1 MNKIVTNYKKILSEI
16 DLSRN
21 KFKLPLGQPKLVA
34 VSKTFPKEKIQ
45 QLINHGHLIFGE
57 NKVQEAS
64 IKWKDLKLENKDKQ
78 IELHLIGP
86 LQSNK
91 VNQAMEIFDVI
102 QTLDREKI
110 ALRIKNYLEVNDDN
124 PEKKFLVQV
133 NIGEE
138 EQKSGIKAEEA
149 SKFVEWCLKDLK
161 LNILGLMCIPPFNK
175 DSEFYFEKLRK
186 LCDSLNLE
194 DASMGMSDD
203 FKVAIKHRATF
214 IRIGSGIF
222 GSRINK

>member
-21 KFKLPLGQPKLVA
+21 KFKLPPGQPKLVA

-124 PEKKFLVQV
+124 PGKKFLVQV

-175 DSEFYFEKLRK
+175 DSEFYFKKLRK